1 MTQTDNQHD
10 ANSLSMDYKDK
21 LVDAITS
28 DNYIPNMKM
37 DDFVDAILA
46 FFNIR
51 VQPTN
56 KDFDEFIR
64 FVRCGLG
71 WSQFDFELN
80 DINWE
85 NVENSNISKDVIL
98 KLLTDIYKNLFNEQ
112 ASGAYC
118 ALGRLG
124 FIKDWKDGCIGDCL

>member
-10 ANSLSMDYKDK
+10 ANSLSTDCRDK
-21 LVDAITS
+21 LIDAITS
-28 DNYIPNMKM
+28 DKYIPNMQL
-37 DDFVDAILA
+37 DDFVDTVLK
-46 FFNIR
+46 FFISEA
-51 VQPTN
+51 QPTN
-56 KDFDEFIR
+56 MDFEEFIG
-64 FVRCGLG
+64 FVRYGRG
-71 WSQFDFELN
+71 WDQFDFDLN